1 MGVSSKAGSGHGLVP
16 MSTRGN
22 HKLGLSRSIMFSL
35 SRDLGDLGVA
45 LDALEEF
52 SPA

>member
-1 MGVSSKAGSGHGLVP
+1 MGVSSKAGSDHGLMP
-16 MSTRGN
+16 MSTLGN

-35 SRDLGDLGVA
+35 SRDLGGLGVA